1 MRQRKVG
8 PTTAPDVHSHTV
20 GRMTLREVTWDRC
33 LYYASNEQIDIICI
47 SVNHLQ
53 PLHYFLWDYIS
64 QEVKVIDP
72 AKAAELPESVVSWQ
86 TVVSSSLDVESH
98 EVHTEALV
106 LGLEEM
112 VGDLLRED
120 VVVLLSGLSGETD
133 QEPVQVSGNIDQ
145 LWVEES
151 LSERDHGHQPSLG
164 LNLIHKSR
172 KYF

>member
-20 GRMTLREVTWDRC
+20 GRMTLREVTRDRC
-33 LYYASNEQIDIICI
+33 LYYASNEQVDIICI

-86 TVVSSSLDVESH
+86 TVVSPSLDVEGH
-98 EVHTEALV
+98 EVHAEALV
-106 LGLEEM
+106 LALEEV
-112 VGDLLRED
+112 VGDLFRED
-120 VVVLLSGLSGETD
+120 VVELLSWLGGESD
-133 QEPVQVSGNIDQ
+133 QELVELPRGVDQ
-145 LWVEES
+145 LGVEKS
-151 LSERDHGHQPSLG
+151 VGQWDHAG
-164 LNLIHKSR
+164 LLTLVVNLL
-172 KYF
+172 YETATQ